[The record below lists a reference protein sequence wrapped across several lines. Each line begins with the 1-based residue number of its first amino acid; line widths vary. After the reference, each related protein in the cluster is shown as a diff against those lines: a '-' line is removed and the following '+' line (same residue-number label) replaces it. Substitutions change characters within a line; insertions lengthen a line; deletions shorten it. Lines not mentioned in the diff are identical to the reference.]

1 MCNDYNSFPLM
12 AHSFSEILHHNERV
26 LLIQGACRFVSQYDL
41 LVANQATD
49 NGDTLPLSS
58 GKVFNCSFQF
68 VSYLS
73 FSAKLRIFF
82 CILHCFCVACC
93 IKWAQ
98 DYLRSGIFFY

>member
-49 NGDTLPLSS
+49 NGDTLPLTS

-68 VSYLS
+68 VSYLEL
-73 FSAKLRIFF
+73 LRQAPHFLFVF
-82 CILHCFCVACC
+82 CIAFALPAV
-93 IKWAQ
+93 
-98 DYLRSGIFFY
+98 